1 MKLETTYYINGNVMV
16 FKEEEEE
23 DLDLMEENVIIQQ
36 KTGPIPR

>member
-1 MKLETTYYINGNVMV
+1 MV